1 MDSAQVRRFIC
12 ISWFAA
18 QLIDSLYFSAIVLSH
33 IVIATDDIAGNV
45 NLDQTEEVTS
55 PPETQEAESDA
66 VTATEGTRSRL
77 EEEPPQKPP
86 WNFDTGGNSTD
97 QVDGP
102 SSGDHPAGVINNFS
116 EAFNVKHLIY
126 FENSS
131 QNDG

>member
-1 MDSAQVRRFIC
+1 M
-12 ISWFAA
+12 
-18 QLIDSLYFSAIVLSH
+18 
-33 IVIATDDIAGNV
+33 IATDDIAGNV